1 MASVFLPP
9 TLRVHVDIMER
20 IRSSNTPAYLF
31 IYLFII
37 SLNKHLLKL
46 NHSFTQ
52 ETSFPLG
59 SPYLNLAEILSMCST
74 RREDGIFKISLL
86 RLKHVVSVCSS
97 AICTCVCNSV
107 YVCVGRF
114 PSVCGPEG
122 THS

>member
-1 MASVFLPP
+1 MFLPP
-9 TLRVHVDIMER
+9 TLRVHVVIMER

-37 SLNKHLLKL
+37 SLKHILKL

-52 ETSFPLG
+52 VTSFPLG
-59 SPYLNLAEILSMCST
+59 SPYLNLAEILSMRST

-97 AICTCVCNSV
+97 AMCMQ
-107 YVCVGRF
+107 
-114 PSVCGPEG
+114 
-122 THS
+122 